1 VKPTGKIALIT
12 VCLLIFSPPSPVR
25 AQAKKI
31 NLNLATQAELE
42 ALPGIGRVKA
52 QRIIAYR
59 EEKGGFSRVE
69 QLKEVYGIG
78 PKTFESLKGLC
89 EVYTS
94 GPAPAPPAPPAPT
107 APPVAGG
114 PIRVRCWKCGDS
126 FEIPSGIRSGSCPN
140 CSAKFSLSSP

>member
-1 VKPTGKIALIT
+1 MKPAGKIALIA
-12 VCLLIFSPPSPVR
+12 VCLLIFSPASPVR
-25 AQAKKI
+25 AQAKKV

-59 EEKGGFSRVE
+59 EEKGGFSRLE

-94 GPAPAPPAPPAPT
+94 LPAPAPPAQ
-107 APPVAGG
+107 PVSGG

-140 CSAKFSLSSP
+140 CAAKFSLSSP